1 MRRKDRE
8 RSSEFALE
16 VTDKCEW
23 AVLSMTDLEGKP
35 YAVPLTIVRDGESVY
50 FHTAKAGRKI
60 DILRQSPAVCLVCVG
75 ATERLKDKFPTKYE
89 SAVISGYA
97 EEVTEEEEK
106 IHALRILCQRHTPT
120 NMHEFEDAVS
130 GSLKATGVWK
140 IQMKEVTGKAK
151 K

>member
-1 MRRKDRE
+1 MGD
-8 RSSEFALE
+8 
-16 VTDKCEW
+16 
-23 AVLSMTDLEGKP
+23 P
-35 YAVPLTIVRDGESVY
+35 
-50 FHTAKAGRKI
+50 
-60 DILRQSPAVCLVCVG
+60 
-75 ATERLKDKFPTKYE
+75 ERLKDKFTTKYE

-140 IQMKEVTGKAK
+140 IRMKEVTGKAK